1 MLLFL
6 FSLEY
11 CSSLCTPSVSKSPYL
26 LTVGED
32 LLPGI
37 SVIWTGERHFQCV
50 LTFFYISDIHIFG
63 HCSLIGNKVIS
74 RELSP
79 ESLAEVHSVLRRPPL
94 IWDNLHAN
102 DYDSR
107 RVFLGP
113 FKGRPP
119 RLRAHLR
126 GLLLN
131 PNCEFEANF
140 IPLHTLG
147 SWYKE
152 GKVEGK
158 GESRMEDMRLK
169 YCSMDLDMLRL

>member
-1 MLLFL
+1 M
-6 FSLEY
+6 
-11 CSSLCTPSVSKSPYL
+11 
-26 LTVGED
+26 
-32 LLPGI
+32 
-37 SVIWTGERHFQCV
+37 
-50 LTFFYISDIHIFG
+50 
-63 HCSLIGNKVIS
+63 IS

-79 ESLAEVHSVLRRPPL
+79 ESLAEVQAVLRRPPL

-119 RLRAHLR
+119 GLRAHLR

-152 GKVEGK
+152 VKEEGK
-158 GESRMEDMRLK
+158 GERRMEDREA
-169 YCSMDLDMLRL
+169 

>member
-1 MLLFL
+1 METSQIHLQCKGLYSPFGRY
-6 FSLEY
+6 FS
-11 CSSLCTPSVSKSPYL
+11 
-26 LTVGED
+26 
-32 LLPGI
+32 
-37 SVIWTGERHFQCV
+37 
-50 LTFFYISDIHIFG
+50 
-63 HCSLIGNKVIS
+63 IGNKVIS
-74 RELSP
+74 RELSAD
-79 ESLAEVHSVLRRPPL
+79 SLAEVQSVLRRPPL

-119 RLRAHLR
+119 GLRAHLS

-152 GKVEGK
+152 RKETGK
-158 GESRMEDMRLK
+158 GEGNKR
-169 YCSMDLDMLRL
+169 Y